1 MTHSRDDYVE
11 DAPGGDYAEA
21 VDYDDVQLDQH
32 FKMTQ
37 MTLPENWGDLAF
49 N

>member
-1 MTHSRDDYVE
+1 MKHSSDDYVE
-11 DAPGGDYAEA
+11 DAPSGDYAEA